1 MFKRY
6 IGMFLTFA
14 FCTLLASRTA
24 HASVLTVGSPAP
36 ALVVKR
42 FVKGTPVSKFE
53 KGKTYVVEFWATWC
67 GPCKVSIPHLTELQK
82 KFKDVTFIGVSV
94 FEQTQTEVEPFVKS
108 MGNKMDYHVALDY
121 IPSGKS
127 GQDGVMASSWM
138 DASNQ
143 SLIPTAFVVNRSGI
157 IAWIGSPTDLE
168 EPLVKIESGKWDLKA
183 AALEVAA
190 KQQAQ
195 AALEDLS
202 GKLGP
207 LIDSKDYNGAL
218 VVINSALKSH
228 PVLLQTL
235 ASVKLNVL
243 ISIGNDNDISAFA
256 ADLTDHEFQSNP
268 ERLSSLAWDL
278 VNPDVTNKPGAAS
291 IAVGLRAAQ
300 QADRLSNGKDATI
313 ADILAAAYFARGN
326 KTKAIAVEK
335 RAIAEC
341 KDVTIGAEL
350 RKKLEKFEK

>member
-1 MFKRY
+1 MIKRY
-6 IGMFLTFA
+6 LGVFLAFA
-14 FCTLLASRTA
+14 FGTLLTMPTANASG
-24 HASVLTVGSPAP
+24 LTVGNAAP

-42 FVKGTPVSKFE
+42 FVKGIPVTKLE

-67 GPCKVSIPHLTELQK
+67 GPCKVSIPHLTDLQR
-82 KFKDVTFIGVSV
+82 KFKDVTFIGISV
-94 FEQTQTEVEPFVKS
+94 FEQTQTEVEPFVRS
-108 MGNKMDYHVALDY
+108 MGKKMEYRVALDS
-121 IPSGKS
+121 IPSGKG

-143 SLIPTAFVVNRSGI
+143 SLIPTAFVVNGNGI

-168 EPLVKIESGKWDLKA
+168 EPLTKIQSGKWDIRA
-183 AALEVAA
+183 AALEVAS

-195 AALEDLS
+195 AALEELS

-207 LIDSKDYNGAL
+207 LIDSKDYKGAL
-218 VVINSALKSH
+218 IVIDSALASH

-235 ASVKLNVL
+235 ASVKLNLL
-243 ISIGNDNDISAFA
+243 ISIGNDKDLSAFA
-256 ADLTDHEFQSNP
+256 AALTDHEFHSNP

-278 VNPDVTNKPGAAS
+278 VNPEVTNKPGAAS

-313 ADILAAAYFARGN
+313 ADILAAAYFAAGN
-326 KTKAIAVEK
+326 KTKAVAVEK
-335 RAIAEC
+335 RAVAEC
-341 KDVTIGAEL
+341 RDVTIGAEL
-350 RKKLEKFEK
+350 KKNLEKYEK